1 MRACARGILILLSNN
16 TSILFVIPSILFVIL
31 HILFKIPH
39 ILFANNPIIFF
50 LTSIF
55 FRTFAIESAFMALIL
70 SEENRINR

>member
-1 MRACARGILILLSNN
+1 MYARVRA
-16 TSILFVIPSILFVIL
+16 SILFGIPPILFKIL
-31 HILFKIPH
+31 HILFS
-39 ILFANNPIIFF
+39 NNPIIFF